1 VATQVS
7 GRDTKSLVVGGEF
20 LDSRFLKAGKMIEF
34 NLPFITESDRAFL
47 DDALTRGKSSGVGY
61 FTSASEEMITNR
73 LLTKKTLL
81 TTSCTHALEISALL
95 ASLQPGD
102 EVIMPSYTFVST
114 ASAFALFGARPVF
127 VDSRSDTL
135 NIDATKIEAAI
146 SSKTRAICVVHYG
159 GVACEMEQI
168 LQIAAKHN
176 LLLIEDNAHGLF
188 AKYKGKYLG
197 TFGALATQS
206 FHETKNIICGEG
218 GALIVNDE
226 ALVERAEILRE
237 KGTNRSRFLRGQ
249 VDKYT
254 WVDIGSSW
262 VMSDLL
268 AAILYGQLL
277 RADEINTR
285 RLQIWDRYHT
295 ELSGWAQQHDVTT
308 PYVPEGCEHVGHVY
322 HLRFGNLAQRTR
334 FITVLKDQQ
343 ISAVFHY
350 QALHMSPVGQHFGG
364 YVGQCPVAEHASD
377 CLVRLP
383 LFNSMTDDQQSR
395 VIDAVQQFVP

>member
-1 VATQVS
+1 MPQ
-7 GRDTKSLVVGGEF
+7 K
-20 LDSRFLKAGKMIEF
+20 IPF
-34 NLPFITESDRAFL
+34 NEPEI
-47 DDALTRGKSSGVGY
+47 SSGDCELLSTAITDRHSSGNGA
-61 FTSASEEMITNR
+61 FTQRVEKVIGDKLAAHR
-73 LLTKKTLL
+73 ALL
-81 TTSCTHALEISALL
+81 TTSCTHALEMSALL
-95 ASLQPGD
+95 ANLQPGD
-102 EVIMPSYTFVST
+102 EVIVPSYTFVST
-114 ASAFALFGARPVF
+114 ASAFALYGARPVF

-135 NIDATKIEAAI
+135 NIDAAKIEAAI
-146 SSKTRAICVVHYG
+146 TPKTRAICVVHYG

-218 GALIVNDE
+218 GALIINDE

-268 AAILYGQLL
+268 AAILYGQLQ
-277 RADEINTR
+277 RADDINAR
-285 RLQIWDRYHT
+285 RLQIWNRYHT
-295 ELSGWAQQHDVTT
+295 ELSAWVQQHGVTT
-308 PYVPEGCEHVGHVY
+308 PFVPEGCEHVGHVY
-322 HLRFGNLAQRTR
+322 HLRFGNLAQRTK
-334 FITVLKDQQ
+334 FISALKDQQ

-350 QALHMSPVGQHFGG
+350 QALNVSPVGQHFGG
-364 YVGQCPVAEHASD
+364 YIGQCPVAEHASD

-395 VIDAVQQFVP
+395 VIEAVQQFVP

>member
-1 VATQVS
+1 MGSSTIPFNRPDISLSDLDLLNQAVEKRHSSGNGPFTAKVEIFLEQTLATF
-7 GRDTKSLVVGGEF
+7 R
-20 LDSRFLKAGKMIEF
+20 
-34 NLPFITESDRAFL
+34 
-47 DDALTRGKSSGVGY
+47 ALT
-61 FTSASEEMITNR
+61 
-73 LLTKKTLL
+73 
-81 TTSCTHALEISALL
+81 TTSCTHALEMSALL
-95 ASLQPGD
+95 LNLAPGD
-102 EVIMPSYTFVST
+102 EVIVPSYTFVST
-114 ASAFALFGARPVF
+114 ASAFALYGARPVF
-127 VDSRSDTL
+127 VDSRTDTL
-135 NIDATKIEAAI
+135 NIDAAKIEAAI
-146 SSKTRAICVVHYG
+146 TPKTRAICIVHYG
-159 GVACEMEQI
+159 GIACEMEQI
-168 LQIAAKHN
+168 QQIAKRHH
-176 LLLIEDNAHGLF
+176 LILVEDNAHGLF
-188 AKYKGKYLG
+188 AKYKGKGLG

-226 ALVERAEILRE
+226 SMVERAEILRE

-277 RADEINTR
+277 RADDINAR
-285 RLQIWDRYHT
+285 RLQIWNRYHT
-295 ELSGWAQQHDVTT
+295 ELSSWAQRNGVTT
-308 PYVPEGCEHVGHVY
+308 PFVPEGCEHVGHVY

-334 FITVLKDQQ
+334 FIVALKEMQ

-364 YVGQCPVAEHASD
+364 YVGQCPVAELASD

-383 LFNSMTDDQQSR
+383 LFNSMTDDEQSR
-395 VIDAVQQFVP
+395 VIEAVQQFTP

>member
-1 VATQVS
+1 MS
-7 GRDTKSLVVGGEF
+7 SL
-20 LDSRFLKAGKMIEF
+20 SIPF
-34 NLPFITESDRAFL
+34 NLPSLGSDDETMVAE
-47 DDALTRGKSSGVGY
+47 ALHSRTIAGDGP
-61 FTSASEEMITNR
+61 FTKQSENLISAR
-73 LLTKKTLL
+73 LSCIRSLL
-81 TTSCTHALEISALL
+81 TTSCTHALEMSALL
-95 ASLQPGD
+95 ANLQPGD
-102 EVIMPSYTFVST
+102 EVIVPSYTFVSS
-114 ASAFALFGARPVF
+114 ASAFALYGARPVF
-127 VDSRSDTL
+127 IDSRSDTL
-135 NIDATKIEAAI
+135 NIDASKIEAAI
-146 SSKTRAICVVHYG
+146 TSKTRAICVVHYG

-188 AKYKGKYLG
+188 AKYNGKYLG

-206 FHETKNIICGEG
+206 FHETKNIMCGEG
-218 GALIVNDE
+218 GALIVNDV

-277 RADEINTR
+277 RADDINAR
-285 RLQIWDRYHT
+285 RLQIWNRYHT
-295 ELSGWAQQHDVTT
+295 ELSGWAQQHGVTT
-308 PYVPEGCEHVGHVY
+308 PFVPEGCEHVGHVY
-322 HLRFGNLAQRTR
+322 HLRFGNLTQRTN
-334 FITVLKDQQ
+334 FISALTDQQ
-343 ISAVFHY
+343 IIAVFHY
-350 QALHMSPVGQHFGG
+350 QALNVSPVGQHFGG

-395 VIDAVQQFVP
+395 VIEAVQQFVP